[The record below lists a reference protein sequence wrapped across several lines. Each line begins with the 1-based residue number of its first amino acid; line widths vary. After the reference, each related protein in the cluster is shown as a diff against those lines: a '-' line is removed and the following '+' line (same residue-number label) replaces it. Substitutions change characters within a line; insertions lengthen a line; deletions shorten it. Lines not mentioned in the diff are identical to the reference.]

1 MTEER
6 SSAPKAGRNPG
17 QSRLPTGTEL
27 RDELFSRPTAER
39 MEMGVAR
46 RESCKRSDLATWEAP
61 ADRPDPVD
69 ILIESSK
76 GRVEELIPI
85 RYGRMLATPF
95 TFYRGG
101 AAIMA
106 SDLSRSPSPGL
117 RLWACGDAHLLNF
130 GAFATP
136 ERKMAFDIND
146 FDETAIAPFDW
157 DVKRLVASFIVAG
170 RSNGFSAA
178 DARAAAL
185 TAARTYR
192 ERMAEFAAT
201 PVLDVWYSSL
211 DPFDLYKAASAE
223 IDVKPALKRLQVAA
237 ERSAHAREYA
247 KLAYQSGDH
256 PRIKDDP
263 PLLYH
268 PIEFEDDSFLKVAE
282 QAIADYSASLPP
294 ERLMLIERFKLAD
307 VAMKVVGVGSV
318 GTFCGI
324 ALMMSG
330 AGDPLFLQ
338 FKEARAS
345 VLEPYN
351 RQIPLKHH
359 GERVVIGQRLMQSA
373 SDIFLGWSSGSEVVS
388 LDMARFVRDVLLEKQ
403 ASIVASTGS
412 GAAHRH
418 FYMRQLRDAKV
429 TPLVDTFDPP
439 RMKAYAAA
447 TGMALAR
454 AHARSGDAAMLSG
467 YMGTGKTFDEALA
480 TFGEA
485 YADQNERDHA
495 RLVEAVRDGRIE
507 ARPGV

>member
-6 SSAPKAGRNPG
+6 RRTSKAERDPG
-17 QSRLPTGTEL
+17 QPRLPTSTEL
-27 RDELFSRPTAER
+27 RDQLFSRPTAER

-46 RESCKRSDLATWEAP
+46 RESCKRRDLATWEAP

-106 SDLSRSPSPGL
+106 SDLSRSPSPGI

-157 DVKRLVASFIVAG
+157 DVKRLVASFVVAG

-178 DARAAAL
+178 DTRAAAV

-223 IDVKPALKRLQVAA
+223 FDTKPAIKRLQVAA

-268 PIEFEDDSFLKVAE
+268 PIDFEDESFLKIAE
-282 QAIADYSASLPP
+282 QAIKDYAASLPT
-294 ERLMLIERFKLAD
+294 ERLLLIERFKLAD

-318 GTFCGI
+318 GTFCGV

-351 RQIPLKHH
+351 RQIPHKHH

-373 SDIFLGWSSGSEVVS
+373 SDIFLGW
-388 LDMARFVRDVLLEKQ
+388 F
-403 ASIVASTGS
+403 TGS

-429 TPLVDTFDPP
+429 TPLVDTFDPL

-480 TFGEA
+480 TFGER

-495 RLVEAVRDGRIE
+495 KLLEAVRDGRIE

>member
-185 TAARTYR
+185 NAARVYR

-201 PVLDVWYSSL
+201 PVLDVWYTSL

-373 SDIFLGWSSGSEVVS
+373 SDIFLGW
-388 LDMARFVRDVLLEKQ
+388 F
-403 ASIVASTGS
+403 TGS
-412 GAAHRH
+412 GVAHRH

-429 TPLVDTFDPP
+429 TPLVDTLDPP

>member
-1 MTEER
+1 MTEDEKDGTAVTGDGTVETAVTGQPTR
-6 SSAPKAGRNPG
+6 PKRRRAQGLAP
-17 QSRLPTGTEL
+17 LPSGEEL
-27 RDELFSRPTAER
+27 RDRLFSRPLAER
-39 MEMGVAR
+39 VEMGTALRERCR
-46 RESCKRSDLATWEAP
+46 RRDLAIWEAP
-61 ADRPDPVD
+61 ADRPDPID
-69 ILIESSK
+69 LLIESST
-76 GRVEELIPI
+76 GRVEELLPI

-95 TFYRGG
+95 TFYRGA

-117 RLWACGDAHLLNF
+117 RVWACGDAHLLNF

-157 DVKRLVASFIVAG
+157 DVRRLVASFIVAG

-178 DARAAAL
+178 DTRAAAVN
-185 TAARTYR
+185 AARFYR
-192 ERMAEFAAT
+192 ERMAEFART

-211 DPFDLYKAASAE
+211 DPFELYQSVAGE
-223 IDVKPALKRLQVAA
+223 IDVKPAVKRLQAA
-237 ERSAHAREYA
+237 AVRSAHAREYA
-247 KLAYQSGDH
+247 KLAYQAGDR

-268 PIEFEDDSFLKVAE
+268 PVEFEDESFIKIAE
-282 QAIADYSASLPP
+282 QAIADYAASLPT
-294 ERLMLIERFKLAD
+294 ERLLLIERFKLVD

-324 ALMMSG
+324 ALLMSG
-330 AGDPLFLQ
+330 SGDPLFLQ

-351 RQIPLKHH
+351 RQIPMKHH
-359 GERVVIGQRLMQSA
+359 GQRVVIGQRLMQSA
-373 SDIFLGWSSGSEVVS
+373 SDIFLGW
-388 LDMARFVRDVLLEKQ
+388 F
-403 ASIVASTGS
+403 TGS
-412 GAAHRH
+412 GERRRH

-429 TPLVDTFDPP
+429 TPLVETFDPL

-467 YMGTGKTFDEALA
+467 YMGTGKTFDEAVA
-480 TFGEA
+480 TFGES

-495 RLVEAVRDGRIE
+495 ALVEAVRDGRVE

>member
-1 MTEER
+1 MTEAR
-6 SSAPKAGRNPG
+6 GTRTKGRGP
-17 QSRLPTGTEL
+17 QQPWLPTGAEL
-27 RDELFSRPTAER
+27 RDQLFSRPTAER
-39 MEMGVAR
+39 MAMGVAL
-46 RESCKRSDLATWEAP
+46 RERCKRSDLATWEPP

-69 ILIESSK
+69 ILVTSSK
-76 GRVEELIPI
+76 GRVEDLIPI

-117 RLWACGDAHLLNF
+117 RVWACGDAHLLNF

-157 DVKRLVASFIVAG
+157 DVKRLVASFVVAG
-170 RSNGFSAA
+170 RSNGFSTGET
-178 DARAAAL
+178 RAGAL
-185 TAARTYR
+185 NAARTYR
-192 ERMAEFAAT
+192 ERMAEFAAM
-201 PVLDVWYSSL
+201 PVLDAWYSSL
-211 DPFDLYKAASAE
+211 DPFDLFKASTAE
-223 IDVKPALKRLQVAA
+223 FDTRPAIKRLQGAA
-237 ERSAHAREYA
+237 DRSAHAREYA
-247 KLAYQSGDH
+247 KLAYQTGDH

-263 PLLYH
+263 PLIYH
-268 PIEFEDDSFLKVAE
+268 PVDFQDESFLKIAE
-282 QAIADYSASLPP
+282 QAIADYSATLPP
-294 ERLMLIERFKLAD
+294 ERLLLINRFKLVD
-307 VAMKVVGVGSV
+307 VALKVVGVGSV

-324 ALMMSG
+324 ALLMSG

-338 FKEARAS
+338 FKQAQAS

-351 RQIPLKHH
+351 RQIPIEHH
-359 GERVVIGQRLMQSA
+359 GQRVVIGQRLMQSA
-373 SDIFLGWSSGSEVVS
+373 SDIFLGW
-388 LDMARFVRDVLLEKQ
+388 F
-403 ASIVASTGS
+403 TGS
-412 GAAHRH
+412 GPGNRD

-480 TFGEA
+480 TFGER

-495 RLVEAVRDGRIE
+495 RLLEAVRDGRIE
-507 ARPGV
+507 ARPGI

>member
-1 MTEER
+1 MTEE
-6 SSAPKAGRNPG
+6 PP
-17 QSRLPTGTEL
+17 SRPRTRRRRPRPLPTGSEL
-27 RDELFSRPTAER
+27 RDQLFSRPMNER
-39 MEMGVAR
+39 MAMGVALRERCR
-46 RESCKRSDLATWEAP
+46 RRDLAVWEP
-61 ADRPDPVD
+61 GDDRPDPVD
-69 ILIESSK
+69 LLVESSK

-85 RYGRMLATPF
+85 RYGRMLVTTF

-117 RLWACGDAHLLNF
+117 RVWACGDAHLLNF

-136 ERKMAFDIND
+136 ERRMAFDIND

-157 DVKRLVASFIVAG
+157 DVKRLVASFVVAG
-170 RSNGFSAA
+170 RANGFTAA

-185 TAARTYR
+185 NAARVYR
-192 ERMAEFAAT
+192 ERMAEFASQ

-211 DPFDLYKAASAE
+211 DPFDLYKAAAAE
-223 IDVKPALKRLQVAA
+223 IDVKPAVKRLQLAQ

-247 KLAYQSGDH
+247 KLAYQGGTP
-256 PRIKDDP
+256 PRIKDEP

-268 PIEFEDDSFLKVAE
+268 PLEFGDEAFAKIAE
-282 QAIADYSASLPP
+282 QAIADYAASLPQ
-294 ERLMLIERFKLAD
+294 ERLLLIERFKLVD

-330 AGDPLFLQ
+330 SGDPLFLQ
-338 FKEARAS
+338 FKEARQS
-345 VLEPYN
+345 VLEPYE
-351 RQIPLKHH
+351 RQLPIKHH

-373 SDIFLGWSSGSEVVS
+373 SDIFLGW
-388 LDMARFVRDVLLEKQ
+388 F
-403 ASIVASTGS
+403 TGS
-412 GAAHRH
+412 GDRHRQ

-429 TPLVDTFDPP
+429 TPLVETFDPA
-439 RMKAYAAA
+439 RMKAYAGA

-467 YMGTGKTFDEALA
+467 YMNTRKSFDEALA
-480 TFGEA
+480 TFGER
-485 YADQNERDHA
+485 YADQNEKDHA
-495 RLVEAVRDGRIE
+495 ALVAAVRDGRIE
-507 ARPGV
+507 ARTGV